1 VVVDDDAVA
10 AVASKTGD
18 EAIDDTAHVESDM
31 VGEEECFFGCFSPR
45 ASPSPQPDVLV
56 GSECEDIDVIMPVI
70 QIMPDLQELC
80 EGLSPPLSM
89 VHLQVDSLV
98 TSEVASTPPLV
109 EASCCGDK
117 VIESS
122 ALAPNSDALFAREL
136 GDLLARLEAASP
148 GSSKEIARLLEDKSS
163 RGKIQKVKEYL
174 KSRSRKS
181 GATRNKSAVG

>member
-1 VVVDDDAVA
+1 MSASA
-10 AVASKTGD
+10 ARKRWRGSS
-18 EAIDDTAHVESDM
+18 I
-31 VGEEECFFGCFSPR
+31 CFDRDG
-45 ASPSPQPDVLV
+45 
-56 GSECEDIDVIMPVI
+56 
-70 QIMPDLQELC
+70 DLQELC

-122 ALAPNSDALFAREL
+122 ALAPNSDALFARDL

-181 GATRNKSAVG
+181 GATRNESAVG